1 METHFSKISTGRNCS
16 RNMVSSCKPLK
27 KGLHFLLLASNF
39 SNKLSE
45 KKNYSH
51 NNQRHTQKIML
62 KIMTTIH
69 IQTIGFQFFTSISSF
84 KIHFE
89 GFDWEEET
97 NKEGTKVKLKLYG
110 DNWERQSRII
120 WGPLSFLPILTI
132 LKVRSEWIP
141 LKNRQMFIFP
151 FIQQCVNAQGEKSFR
166 GCSRLIWK

>member
-62 KIMTTIH
+62 DHDNDPHTNNRI
-69 IQTIGFQFFTSISSF
+69 SIF
-84 KIHFE
+84 YFNLV
-89 GFDWEEET
+89 F
-97 NKEGTKVKLKLYG
+97 
-110 DNWERQSRII
+110 
-120 WGPLSFLPILTI
+120 
-132 LKVRSEWIP
+132 
-141 LKNRQMFIFP
+141 
-151 FIQQCVNAQGEKSFR
+151 
-166 GCSRLIWK
+166 